1 MGRPRAGHARPYR
14 RFHLQRQLLRSVVV
28 LQNRTGGG
36 QGAHAVARGVVQL
49 KALGQRD
56 AGDFGILFQRHN
68 ADTGGVAGRLFGYEC
83 AADEQQAV
91 VGGENRQLG
100 LLGQVA
106 HEGQFGL

>member
-1 MGRPRAGHARPYR
+1 MRPYGASCGIT
-14 RFHLQRQLLRSVVV
+14 LQRQLLRSVVV

-36 QGAHAVARGVVQL
+36 QGAHAVARGIVQL

-83 AADEQQAV
+83 AADELV
-91 VGGENRQLG
+91 VKIASSVSSGRWRMKASSALS
-100 LLGQVA
+100 L
-106 HEGQFGL
+106 